1 MISPTTKRNA
11 AGKMIPLATTIIAL
25 VVVIIIIIIIIT
37 AEEAPFTEA
46 SPG

>member
-11 AGKMIPLATTIIAL
+11 ARKMLPLATTIIAL
-25 VVVIIIIIIIIT
+25 VVIIIT